1 VSATLKNKRILVTRP
16 AHQADQLCRLISDAG
31 GIPVLF
37 PTIEIRPVL
46 NPEKLSAKLSA
57 CFANIDQYDFIIF
70 VSRNAVTA
78 VFDHYLSKD
87 GLLAEKIQILAIGS
101 GTAAALSE
109 LAMSDVLHAG
119 VQADSESLLLLP
131 ELDSELVRNKK
142 ILIVRGVGGRELLAD
157 NLKQRG
163 ALVDYAEVYQRALPE
178 YDIQQCRELW
188 QNEQLDAVIISSNEG
203 LENLLKLTADADQEK
218 LFKTPLIVMS
228 ARNAELAKQTGF
240 ITETAIAKEKNDEGL
255 LLALLELVG
264 EIQV

>member
-1 VSATLKNKRILVTRP
+1 MSATLKNKRILVTRP
-16 AHQADQLCRLISDAG
+16 AHQAELLCRLISDVG

-46 NPEKLSAKLSA
+46 NSEKLSA
-57 CFANIDQYDFIIF
+57 CFANIDQYDFVIF
-70 VSRNAVTA
+70 VSRNAVSA
-78 VFDHYLSKD
+78 VFQHYLNKD
-87 GLLAEKIQILAIGS
+87 DLNAENIQLLAIGS
-101 GTAAALSE
+101 GTALALSE
-109 LAMSDVLHAG
+109 LNMSDVLHAG

-142 ILIVRGVGGRELLAD
+142 VLIMRGIGGRELLAD

-178 YDIQQCRELW
+178 YDIQQSRELW
-188 QNEQLDAVIISSNEG
+188 QNEQPDAVIISSNEG
-203 LENLLKLTADADQEK
+203 LENLLKLTAGVDQEN

-240 ITETAIAKEKNDEGL
+240 ISETGIAKEKNDEGL
-255 LLALLELVG
+255 LSALLELVG
-264 EIQV
+264 EKQA